1 MRKKPE
7 GELEYVP
14 LTESGDYWHSHDLGL
29 VAFLLCAG
37 YELITLD
44 KSVRNK
50 VLFILKRTEGI
61 DEAAKS
67 YWDFRT
73 TVDAQTYFNQTKRLK
88 NQIFS
93 YD

>member
-1 MRKKPE
+1 M
-7 GELEYVP
+7 
-14 LTESGDYWHSHDLGL
+14 
-29 VAFLLCAG
+29 
-37 YELITLD
+37 D
-44 KSVRNK
+44 KSIRNK
-50 VLFILKRTEGI
+50 VLFILKRADGI